1 MYHVLIVDDE
11 PIVSVTIKSLI
22 PWEDYHISMAY
33 EAHNGRQA
41 LNLLENH
48 PEIDIVITDISMPVM
63 DGLELI
69 KVMKERQ
76 LSPAIIVL
84 SAYEDYR
91 LVRNAFK
98 LGVRD
103 YILKTEMDGGSL
115 LTLLKN
121 VTEKLRQEMPHSAA
135 PNPSAASDP
144 RNLAQ
149 RESLLE
155 SLLTDAPGE
164 MPCSREV
171 LRLREENL
179 MVALVQVDDFQ
190 LVEER
195 SSAMRPGAFSDGIL
209 TTIRQS
215 LSQLAFGEAVCLEPD
230 RYVIVLSFPQWQ
242 AEDIHA
248 AAHQLLFE
256 IKSNLANFMNLHVS
270 IGVSGL
276 GQKWE
281 NLPMLY
287 RQANGNGKFRFL
299 LGRKQI
305 IFPEETGEI
314 CVSWD
319 APSTELRAFEG
330 ALTQGDDRKIQKL
343 LERNLSCIASLSVP
357 QSEKYGRYLEIL
369 RAAVLCARKLD
380 VEVSFCNP
388 EINLYQ
394 ELLGHSGSR
403 EIHAW
408 LRQMIDAWLRA
419 RTEKSNP
426 AFSLP
431 IAKAISFTREHFRD
445 ENMSVRIVSSH
456 LGLSENHFSTLFR
469 KEVGET
475 FTGYLTDL
483 RIGEAKKLMK
493 ETNLKIYEICDQI
506 GYSNVEHFSRSFK
519 KATGYSPNQYKKRY
533 TAE

>member
-11 PIVSVTIKSLI
+11 PIVSVTIKSLVS
-22 PWEDYHISMAY
+22 WEDYNITMAY
-33 EAHNGRQA
+33 EAHNGKQA
-41 LNLLENH
+41 LNLLEEH

-69 KVMKERQ
+69 KAMKERQ

-103 YILKTEMDGGSL
+103 YILKTEIDGDSL

-121 VTEKLRQEMPHSAA
+121 VTEKLHREPPHSAA
-135 PNPSAASDP
+135 PNPSVSNDP

-149 RESLLE
+149 RESLLA
-155 SLLTDAPGE
+155 SLLTEVPGE
-164 MPCSREV
+164 MPCSREI

-179 MVALVQVDDFQ
+179 MVALLQVDDFQ
-190 LVEER
+190 LAEER
-195 SSAMRPGAFSDGIL
+195 SSVMHPSAFSNGIL
-209 TTIRQS
+209 TTVRQS
-215 LSQLAFGEAVCLEPD
+215 LSQLGFGETVCLGPGS
-230 RYVIVLSFPQWQ
+230 YAVVLSFPQWQ
-242 AEDIHA
+242 AENIRA

-256 IKSNLANFMNLHVS
+256 IKSNLANFMNLRVF

-281 NLPMLY
+281 DLPMLY
-287 RQANGNGKFRFL
+287 RQADGNGKFRFL

-305 IFPEETGEI
+305 IFPDDTGEI
-314 CVSWD
+314 CVHWD
-319 APSTELRAFEG
+319 APSKRLRAFEG
-330 ALTQGDDRKIQKL
+330 ALAQGDDKQILEL
-343 LERNLSCIASLSVP
+343 LERSLSHIASLSVP
-357 QSEKYGRYLEIL
+357 MGEKYGHYLEIL
-369 RAAVLCARKLD
+369 RAIVLDARKLD
-380 VEVSFCNP
+380 VELSFCNP
-388 EINLYQ
+388 EINLCQ
-394 ELLGHSGSR
+394 KLLEYSASR
-403 EIHAW
+403 EIHGW
-408 LRQMIDAWLRA
+408 LRRMMEACLQA
-419 RTEKSNP
+419 RKEKSNP

-431 IAKAISFTREHFRD
+431 IAKAIAFTREHFCD
-445 ENMSVRIVSSH
+445 ENISVRMVSSH

-483 RIGEAKKLMK
+483 RIREAKKLMK

-533 TAE
+533 AAE

>member
-1 MYHVLIVDDE
+1 
-11 PIVSVTIKSLI
+11 
-22 PWEDYHISMAY
+22 
-33 EAHNGRQA
+33 
-41 LNLLENH
+41 
-48 PEIDIVITDISMPVM
+48 
-63 DGLELI
+63 
-69 KVMKERQ
+69 
-76 LSPAIIVL
+76 
-84 SAYEDYR
+84 
-91 LVRNAFK
+91 
-98 LGVRD
+98 
-103 YILKTEMDGGSL
+103 
-115 LTLLKN
+115 
-121 VTEKLRQEMPHSAA
+121 
-135 PNPSAASDP
+135 
-144 RNLAQ
+144 
-149 RESLLE
+149 
-155 SLLTDAPGE
+155 

-314 CVSWD
+314 CVPWD

-408 LRQMIDAWLRA
+408 LRQMIDAWLRT
-419 RTEKSNP
+419 RKEKSNP
-426 AFSLP
+426 ALSLP
-431 IAKAISFTREHFRD
+431 IAKAIAFTREHFRD

-493 ETNLKIYEICDQI
+493 ETNLKVYEICDQI